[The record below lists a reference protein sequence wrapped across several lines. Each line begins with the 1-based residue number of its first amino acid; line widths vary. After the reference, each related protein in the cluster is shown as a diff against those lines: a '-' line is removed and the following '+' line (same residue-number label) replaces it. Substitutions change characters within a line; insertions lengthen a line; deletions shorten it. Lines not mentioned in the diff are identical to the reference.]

1 MSVNKVILVGRLGQA
16 PEVRYTPS
24 GAAVGNFSIA
34 TNENWMDKTGQK
46 QERTEWHKVVVWGK
60 TAENCSQFLA
70 KGRQV
75 YVEGRLQTRQWQDKD
90 GQTKYTTEVVATTVQ
105 FLGGNQTAGAG
116 SGGAYAGGGDRY
128 AQGGGSAAPSNM
140 PSHMMEDMGPP
151 PSGGYGSAGMNGNGG
166 ASHASM
172 PSQPGYSQGHASGS
186 MEPSFTEDD
195 IPF

>member
-1 MSVNKVILVGRLGQA
+1 MSVNKVILVGRLGQT

-34 TNENWMDKTGQK
+34 TNESWMDKANQK
-46 QERTEWHKVVVWGK
+46 QERTEWHKIVVWGK

-90 GQTKYTTEVVATTVQ
+90 GQTKYTTEVVAQTVQ
-105 FLGGNQTAGAG
+105 FLGGNQGAGAG
-116 SGGAYAGGGDRY
+116 ANAGGGDRY
-128 AQGGGSAAPSNM
+128 SQGNGSQN
-140 PSHMMEDMGPP
+140 MEDMGG
-151 PSGGYGSAGMNGNGG
+151 SSAGMNGGG
-166 ASHASM
+166 GSQASMMGGPVGNHGSMGGM
-172 PSQPGYSQGHASGS
+172 PSQQGYSQPLSSGS